1 MKIIK
6 TEAMVSHS
14 KELQN
19 KGKDNSAS
27 VFREKIRTLS
37 LSAAGFNEEA
47 PGDIEED
54 SKSVDILIILSTSV
68 FLQSDLSCKGNYS
81 IAVNPNS
88 KFSNIFP

>member
-1 MKIIK
+1 MKILK
-6 TEAMVSHS
+6 TDEMVSHS

-19 KGKDNSAS
+19 NDKDSSAS
-27 VFREKIRTLS
+27 VFREKIWTLS

-68 FLQSDLSCKGNYS
+68 FLQSDSSCKVNYS

-88 KFSNIFP
+88 KFSNRFP